1 MKWSMA
7 RRTWMGAMRSNDPA
21 NEVLIRNGQWH
32 IGHRCVMRS
41 YCNDRAN
48 EVWIF
53 NGKWHIGH

>member
-1 MKWSMA
+1 MA

-41 YCNDRAN
+41 YCKDRAN
-48 EVWIF
+48 EVWIL
-53 NGKWHIGH
+53 NGKWPIGH